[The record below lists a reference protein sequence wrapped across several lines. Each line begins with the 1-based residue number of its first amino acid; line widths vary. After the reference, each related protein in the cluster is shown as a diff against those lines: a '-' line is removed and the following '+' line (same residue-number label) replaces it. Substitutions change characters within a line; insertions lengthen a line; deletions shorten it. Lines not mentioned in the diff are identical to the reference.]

1 MRIKFT
7 EFAADPKL
15 RGTTSNF
22 PAHIAQSLI
31 AQGAAVAVPYKDF
44 RERLAAEAAEG
55 SDKSNPKV
63 ENVKVPQWGIHTDQ
77 FTGRQTLIRRQGF
90 EEIRF
95 EPPEEAVKAG
105 CPLGIAGQVVSI
117 EAQENLKNVAAEAAA
132 KARQDLEARERLD
145 RIRTGASLY
154 TLGRKLVKPQ

>member
-7 EFAADPKL
+7 EYAADPKL
-15 RGTTSNF
+15 RHTISNL

-55 SDKSNPKV
+55 SDKSNPTV

-77 FTGRQTLIRRQGF
+77 ITGRQILIRRQGF
-90 EEIRF
+90 EELRF
-95 EPPEEAVKAG
+95 ETAEDAVING
-105 CPLGIAGQVVSI
+105 CSIGVAGQLQSV
-117 EAQENLKNVAAEAAA
+117 ENLDALRNAAAEASA
-132 KARQDLEARERLD
+132 KSRQDLEERERLD
-145 RIRTGASLY
+145 RLRTKV
-154 TLGRKLVKPQ
+154 TLARSGVKPQ

>member
-7 EFAADPKL
+7 EYAADPKL
-15 RGTTSNF
+15 RHTISNF

-63 ENVKVPQWGIHTDQ
+63 ENVKVPQWGIHTDLL
-77 FTGRQTLIRRQGF
+77 GRQTLIRRQGF

-95 EPPEEAVKAG
+95 ETPEDAVKAG
-105 CPLGIAGQVVSI
+105 CPLGIAGQVVSV
-117 EAQENLKNVAAEAAA
+117 EAQENLRNVAAEAAA
-132 KARQDLEARERLD
+132 KSRQDLEARERLD

>member
-1 MRIKFT
+1 
-7 EFAADPKL
+7 
-15 RGTTSNF
+15 
-22 PAHIAQSLI
+22 
-31 AQGAAVAVPYKDF
+31 
-44 RERLAAEAAEG
+44 
-55 SDKSNPKV
+55 
-63 ENVKVPQWGIHTDQ
+63 
-77 FTGRQTLIRRQGF
+77 
-90 EEIRF
+90 
-95 EPPEEAVKAG
+95 VKAG